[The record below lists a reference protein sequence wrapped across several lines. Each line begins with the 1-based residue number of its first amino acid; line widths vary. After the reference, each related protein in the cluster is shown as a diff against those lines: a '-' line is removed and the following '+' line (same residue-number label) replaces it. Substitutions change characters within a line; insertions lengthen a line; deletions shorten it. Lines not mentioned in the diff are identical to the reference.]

1 MIVESPAGKFILRFD
16 RMEPGDGEI
25 IITGKMGVWDAKTHM
40 TLAEFLAVLRMTM
53 TPRMIGFLTR
63 SLVRGRLR
71 PGTKSGSKN

>member
-63 SLVRGRLR
+63 SLVRAVAATGA
-71 PGTKSGSKN
+71 